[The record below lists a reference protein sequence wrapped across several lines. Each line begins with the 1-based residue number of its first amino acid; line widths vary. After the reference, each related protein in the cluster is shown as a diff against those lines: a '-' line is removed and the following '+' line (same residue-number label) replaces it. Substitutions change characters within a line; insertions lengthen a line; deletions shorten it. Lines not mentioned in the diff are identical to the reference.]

1 MLELKVQL
9 FSFLSSKSYSKDWRA
24 KGMQQRQVSGSRAS
38 KLEKLMKQSSG
49 QCTPLAKARI
59 SEWNISG
66 TSSWGQPVSPST
78 PLLWANWK
86 ECPCAR
92 QAWGQKYL
100 HNTFLP
106 KSYSLAVCWQV
117 QMARS
122 QSPEEEKTVLAE
134 PVIQLNT
141 SGHHRFPH

>member
-24 KGMQQRQVSGSRAS
+24 KGMQQSQVSGSRAP

-49 QCTPLAKARI
+49 QCTPLAKVRI
-59 SEWNISG
+59 SEWNNSG

-78 PLLWANWK
+78 PLLWANWE
-86 ECPCAR
+86 ECACAR

-106 KSYSLAVCWQV
+106 QV
-117 QMARS
+117 IFTCCLLTGTDGKVPNSRGGENCLSRTGDSIKHVWTPQIS
-122 QSPEEEKTVLAE
+122 S
-134 PVIQLNT
+134 
-141 SGHHRFPH
+141 

>member
-24 KGMQQRQVSGSRAS
+24 KGMQQSQVAGSRAS
-38 KLEKLMKQSSG
+38 KLEKLMKQNSG

-59 SEWNISG
+59 SEWNNSG

-86 ECPCAR
+86 KCSCAR
-92 QAWGQKYL
+92 QVWGQKYL

-122 QSPEEEKTVLAE
+122 QTPEEEKTVLAE

-141 SGHHRFPH
+141 FGHHWFPH